1 MQEEWGVYRLHL
13 VESIDQMRRS
23 VYCCSSWDLVVI
35 VFTVWRAS
43 EAAVEDDR
51 SIVDDALLFL
61 MFEVKEE
68 AAAGGREGESK
79 KHNGLIWILI
89 LSQYDIISVLWPW
102 VFL

>member
-1 MQEEWGVYRLHL
+1 MGFGCYRLYRF
-13 VESIDQMRRS
+13 D
-23 VYCCSSWDLVVI
+23 
-35 VFTVWRAS
+35 RAS

-79 KHNGLIWILI
+79 KHNGLI
-89 LSQYDIISVLWPW
+89 
-102 VFL
+102 